1 MRSAVMRGSNIADA
15 VSPML
20 KSQLVL
26 EVVRTWLRPDA
37 DVSQKIMSGNAC

>member
-1 MRSAVMRGSNIADA
+1 MHSAVMRGSGIVDA

-20 KSQLVL
+20 KSQLDCKVD
-26 EVVRTWLRPDA
+26 RTWLRSDA